1 MIIRPINYFHSFK
14 NAKPQKQGAKTTENN
29 FSNPFSFKGFACSKD
44 GFAPRNIYAMP
55 CASCGEKTIQTKQL
69 DTYVRKVKNL
79 RGTDLVYELQ
89 QRSGYYR
96 AIENRI
102 VKNIIFEALNDKS
115 KDLNEIIS
123 TLSSKYMTELVD
135 AQVKVLDAV
144 EKNSKNFKKETRDN
158 LKNYIAE
165 QKDLIINPD
174 YENEKYFRRQE
185 FIEKLKGIIPADE
198 QGEEADFL
206 VEIAEKIP
214 ASSNSESAFYASYSR
229 KSNEDIARRLF
240 AGALATT
247 EHVKPASKGGAND
260 SSNYIVM
267 CADCNSRRSDMPY
280 SEWITRR
287 PNFKTNFDKYLQE
300 VEVKIES
307 GELGEEYSTYPDEIL
322 ETFSRELGE
331 SVKREKKAPT
341 VVEETPEDKSQEQL
355 EARISKLEKAVDA
368 KRKKLTELKA
378 KSAQYEEDD
387 TFLALKKLSSEEET
401 LEGLRQTAS
410 RLKKESSD
418 IKAQQ
423 ERLPQKKAQ
432 LEKTQ
437 KQAEEL
443 DRKCRQ
449 LAFEIARDSELGT
462 RAEHVKEEETKCYT
476 QIKSLNEDI
485 KTAKT
490 TLRLPDVIA
499 AEIIELEAE
508 IENLDTLKIR
518 LQALLDKKAEADKS
532 KESSAKLNDELKEL
546 DKEISELTRVK
557 ATSRVSA
564 EHLKQYAELRDKA
577 DKIRRLQ
584 SEEYAEKTR
593 EAKELEETLLAGII
607 RLNDDIMKNFGN
619 ISISDKKNTA
629 KYQELSEKLSKM
641 KTMFKKY
648 QASAAANNN
657 ASKYDFVLS
666 EALESIE
673 AKIAEMNQNPEI
685 KLLFMQDKRKEL
697 QAKIKQVQAG
707 VKSGSGLDKQIA
719 KLKQQIEQAED
730 AIIANRTKE
739 RLQELKSEEELTKE
753 MLANLDIDDTISA
766 LEYEISNLSQN
777 LSKLQNEKRRLA
789 NIKANE

>member
-1 MIIRPINYFHSFK
+1 MIIKPINYFHSFK
-14 NAKPQKQGAKTTENN
+14 TLMPQKQGTKTSENN
-29 FSNPFSFKGFACSKD
+29 FSTPFSFKGFACSKEA
-44 GFAPRNIYAMP
+44 FAPRNIYAMP

-69 DTYVRKVKNL
+69 DMYVRKIKDL
-79 RGTDLVYELQ
+79 KGSDLVYELQ
-89 QRSGYYR
+89 QRSSYYR

-115 KDLNEIIS
+115 KDLNAIIT
-123 TLSSKYMTELVD
+123 TLSSKYMTELVN
-135 AQVKVLDAV
+135 AQVKVLDVV
-144 EKNSKNFKKETRDN
+144 EN

-165 QKDLIINPD
+165 QKDLIVNPD

-185 FIEKLKGIIPADE
+185 FIENLKGIIPADE
-198 QGEEADFL
+198 QGEEANFL
-206 VEIAEKIP
+206 FELAEKIP

-240 AGALATT
+240 AGALAST
-247 EHVKPASKGGAND
+247 EHVTPASKGGAND

-267 CADCNSRRSDMPY
+267 CADCNSRRSNMPY
-280 SEWITRR
+280 SEWIMRR

-300 VEVKIES
+300 VETKIQT
-307 GELGEEYSTYPDEIL
+307 GELGEEYESYPDEIL

-331 SVKREKKAPT
+331 EVKREKRAPIAPT
-341 VVEETPEDKSQEQL
+341 EAPEEDEQGQI
-355 EARISKLEKAVDA
+355 EARISKLEKAVDT

-378 KSAQYEEDD
+378 KSIQYGVDD

-423 ERLPQKKAQ
+423 ERLPQKKEQ

-437 KQAEEL
+437 KKAEEL

-449 LAFEIARDSELGT
+449 LAFEISRDSELGT
-462 RAEHVKEEETKCYT
+462 RAEHVKEEETKCYA

-490 TLRLPDVIA
+490 TLRLPDIIA

-508 IENLDTLKIR
+508 IENLDTLKLR
-518 LQALLDKKAEADKS
+518 LQTLLDKKEEADKS
-532 KESSAKLNDELKEL
+532 KASHTALSEELKEL

-557 ATSRVSA
+557 ATSRASA

-584 SEEYAEKTR
+584 SEEYAEKAR
-593 EAKELEETLLAGII
+593 EAKQYEETLLAGII

-648 QASAAANNN
+648 QASAVANNN

-673 AKIAEMNQNPEI
+673 AKIEEMNLNPEI

-697 QAKIKQVQAG
+697 QARIKQEQAG
-707 VKSGSGLDKQIA
+707 VKSGTGLDKQIA
-719 KLKQQIEQAED
+719 KLQQQIEQAEN
-730 AIIANRTKE
+730 AIATNRTKE
-739 RLQELKSEEELTKE
+739 RLRELKSEEELTKE

-766 LEYEISNLSQN
+766 LEYEISNLAQN